1 PIAMYM
7 PEAFREERPEVLH
20 EFIRRHPLG
29 ALICTTAE
37 GLTANHIPMILAADA
52 AGNTLLH
59 GHVARA
65 NPVWKSLA
73 PDAPVLVIFG
83 GADQYITPSWYPAKQ
98 EHGKVVPTWNYSVVH
113 AHGTIRFADNK
124 EQTLRIVSEL
134 TDTREAERRDRWH
147 VTDAPPKYIDTQL
160 SAIVG
165 FEINVQR
172 LIGKFKASQHRPAQ
186 EREAVLQALEREGMA
201 AADRA
206 EVIRDPKQSGRS

>member
-1 PIAMYM
+1 MYI

-52 AGNTLLH
+52 DGNTLLH

-73 PDAPVLVIFG
+73 ADAPVLVIFG
-83 GADQYITPSWYPAKQ
+83 GADHYITPSWYPAKQ

-124 EQTLRIVSEL
+124 EQTRQYVSDL
-134 TDTREAERRDRWH
+134 TDTRETDRADRWR
-147 VTDAPPKYIDTQL
+147 VTDAPTEYVDKML

-165 FEINVQR
+165 FEINVKR
-172 LIGKFKASQHRPAQ
+172 LIGKFKASQHRPGN
-186 EREAVLQALEREGMA
+186 EREAVLQALEREGVA

-206 EVIRDPKQSGRS
+206 EVIRDPKQIGL